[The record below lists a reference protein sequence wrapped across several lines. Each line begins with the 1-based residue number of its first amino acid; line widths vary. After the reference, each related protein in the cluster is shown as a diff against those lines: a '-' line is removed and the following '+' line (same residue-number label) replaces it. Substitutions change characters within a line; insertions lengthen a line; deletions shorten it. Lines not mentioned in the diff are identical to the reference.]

1 MNKLIVSGYLTQ
13 DPVLK
18 QAKSGISYTTINMV
32 NKDNKIPVNLAVMV
46 FGKDAEVSCKYLTKA
61 RSVEIEAKI
70 ETDQR
75 TEGLMYVSEKII
87 FGDKQTAAKNWR
99 ETPKEEILVNQP
111 TESTQI
117 TDENF

>member
-18 QAKSGISYTTINMV
+18 TGKSGLYYTTLNVV
-32 NKDNKIPVNLAVMV
+32 NKDNKVPVNLAVMV
-46 FGKDAEVSCKYLTKA
+46 FGKDAEISCKYLTKA

-75 TEGLMYVSEKII
+75 TNGLMYVSEKII
-87 FGDKQTAAKNWR
+87 FGDKPFASNKP
-99 ETPKEEILVNQP
+99 ETKPETVKV
-111 TESTQI
+111 SSV
-117 TDENF
+117 TDEDF